1 MFHYL
6 DECIDDALTPDP
18 GGDAHDLYLSQLGD
32 EIRVYELGYFG
43 SRNIELEFAC
53 HAAIVNQSSDE
64 GFFSSAE
71 GRELVARG
79 DEFSAEF
86 ATSLRQFE
94 YVDHRDGHA

>member
-1 MFHYL
+1 
-6 DECIDDALTPDP
+6 
-18 GGDAHDLYLSQLGD
+18 
-32 EIRVYELGYFG
+32 LGYFG

-71 GRELVARG
+71 GRELLARG

-86 ATSLRQFE
+86 VSFGVLAGQGLQADT
-94 YVDHRDGHA
+94 

>member
-1 MFHYL
+1 VIFS
-6 DECIDDALTPDP
+6 
-18 GGDAHDLYLSQLGD
+18 G
-32 EIRVYELGYFG
+32 YELGYFG

-71 GRELVARG
+71 GRELLARG

-86 ATSLRQFE
+86 VTSLRRFE
-94 YVDHRDGHA
+94 YAGHRDGHA